1 MLARWQR
8 RPRRTV
14 FLVAIVLA
22 LAGAGI
28 AYASMPDQT
37 IHACVLNGVGTVRLI
52 EPGRSGLQG
61 HCTKFERE
69 TSWNKQGQTGAQGP
83 KGDPGPAGPKGDP
96 GPAGADGAPGA
107 KGDPGAP
114 GAPGAKGDK
123 GDPGAPGA
131 PGAKGDPG
139 APGADGAPGAKG
151 DKGDPGAPGADG
163 APGAKGDKGDP
174 GAPGAPGAKGD
185 TGPQGPPGVSGYT
198 VVSISATIP
207 AGQGA
212 AGTLACPA
220 GKKVL
225 GGGWDAGAFVTPPNT
240 SAPSSDGSG
249 WAGSITNNTGGPLP
263 VTLSAT
269 CATVATTA
277 AQAQSL
283 ARVGAP
289 ANRIV
294 IGH

>member
-83 KGDPGPAGPKGDP
+83 KGDPGPPGPKGDP

-107 KGDPGAP
+107 KGD
-114 GAPGAKGDK
+114 K
-123 GDPGAPGA
+123 GDPGAPGE
-131 PGAKGDPG
+131 
-139 APGADGAPGAKG
+139 KG

-163 APGAKGDKGDP
+163 GPGAKGDKGD
-174 GAPGAPGAKGD
+174 PGAPGAKGD

-249 WAGSITNNTGGPLP
+249 WTGSITNNTGGPLP

-269 CATVATTA
+269 CATVASTT